1 MDIIITITIILLGVQ
16 SLFFVI
22 EKVIPDT
29 IAAIYIEEGDQ
40 ILRKEVKASPK
51 IQVDRD
57 YFRKLSWVLE
67 HIWEKANDIPDRII
81 HYAEELE
88 EKKMELYLKHN
99 EEMMQFYQELCDWG
113 KKTKSIG
120 KDQNQEDL
128 QKQLESYL
136 FSAYEISDTICDEL
150 SSLEV
155 YYLEKETQYQNGVK
169 ERRN

>member
-1 MDIIITITIILLGVQ
+1 MDIIITIIIIFLGVK
-16 SLFFVI
+16 SIFFVI
-22 EKVIPDT
+22 EKVIPVT

-40 ILRKEVKASPK
+40 ISRKEVNASAK

-57 YFRKLSWVLE
+57 YFRKLTWVLE

-88 EKKMELYLKHN
+88 EKKMETYLKHN

-113 KKTKSIG
+113 KKTKNIG
-120 KDQNQEDL
+120 KDQSQEDL

-136 FSAYEISDTICDEL
+136 FFAYEISDTICDEL
-150 SSLEV
+150 TSLES
-155 YYLEKETQYQNGVK
+155 YYLEKETQYQNGVR
-169 ERRN
+169 ECRN